1 MLNVI
6 LKFPIG
12 VGRLASASVRI
23 EDPKAPKVSLEAI
36 GRQPPM
42 WGRPHC
48 RYCHRIMVVRRAASN
63 AGHCFT
69 ATSAPIVGLLRFR
82 LCREDHSHLIVVS

>member
-23 EDPKAPKVSLEAI
+23 EDPKAPKVSLEAV

-42 WGRPHC
+42 WGKPHC
-48 RYCHRIMVVRRAASN
+48 RYFHRIMVVRPPVYRIKCWALFHGDLGSSCRLVA
-63 AGHCFT
+63 F
-69 ATSAPIVGLLRFR
+69 LL
-82 LCREDHSHLIVVS
+82 LP